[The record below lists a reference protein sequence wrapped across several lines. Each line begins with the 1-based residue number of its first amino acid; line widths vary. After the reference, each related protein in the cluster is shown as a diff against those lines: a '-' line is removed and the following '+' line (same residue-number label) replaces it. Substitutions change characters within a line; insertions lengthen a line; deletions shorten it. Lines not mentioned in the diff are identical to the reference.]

1 MKAFIPYGQ
10 SHFLKVK
17 SDSDRTTLSLCEVYY
32 IIYCEKRRLFRKNYI
47 KWSTIFLEFFKKIFP
62 DLKYFR
68 SNQASTYIT
77 YYNCDIVTFQDVFE
91 PITLKKGGGPVGG
104 SKKTRDWKACSCL
117 AGTAQI
123 YEGTVKRTFLANV
136 EAGDSSIS
144 IDTLVS
150 LCQSLSCSSDSL
162 LFGEEINPEAWKG
175 EIARLQN
182 FPIQYQ
188 PQIRA
193 LLQSVAELIL
203 SAETKSERD
212 WPNTLSV

>member
-1 MKAFIPYGQ
+1 MDRLEAQKKQEIGRRVRAWRELRKYTREQLSELSGLSPRFI
-10 SHFLKVK
+10 
-17 SDSDRTTLSLCEVYY
+17 
-32 IIYCEKRRLFRKNYI
+32 
-47 KWSTIFLEFFKKIFP
+47 
-62 DLKYFR
+62 
-68 SNQASTYIT
+68 
-77 YYNCDIVTFQDVFE
+77 
-91 PITLKKGGGPVGG
+91 
-104 SKKTRDWKACSCL
+104 
-117 AGTAQI
+117 
-123 YEGTVKRTFLANV
+123 ANV

-212 WPNTLSV
+212 

>member
-1 MKAFIPYGQ
+1 MDRLEAQKKQEIGRRVRAWRELRKYTREQLSELSGLSPRFI
-10 SHFLKVK
+10 
-17 SDSDRTTLSLCEVYY
+17 
-32 IIYCEKRRLFRKNYI
+32 
-47 KWSTIFLEFFKKIFP
+47 
-62 DLKYFR
+62 
-68 SNQASTYIT
+68 
-77 YYNCDIVTFQDVFE
+77 
-91 PITLKKGGGPVGG
+91 
-104 SKKTRDWKACSCL
+104 
-117 AGTAQI
+117 
-123 YEGTVKRTFLANV
+123 ANV

-144 IDTLVS
+144 IDTLV
-150 LCQSLSCSSDSL
+150 SLSCSSDSL

-212 WPNTLSV
+212 